1 MNEIADRINA
11 MRRAVRDAD
20 TPKGR
25 GRAIVLSRV
34 YDAGIEDVWE
44 ACTDPERVGR
54 WFLPVTGELKPG
66 GSYQL
71 EGNAGGE
78 ILRCEQPRLL
88 RVSWIYGPQQED
100 GFSEV
105 EVRLTP
111 EGEDRTRFELEH
123 IAIVPAEFWDQF
135 GPGATGVGWDLGL
148 VGLEMFLAQG
158 ASFDRA
164 EAQAWSES
172 AEAGE
177 LMTASSE
184 AWRLANVA
192 YGESAEVADAM
203 AQATTRFYVPGPD
216 GG

>member
-1 MNEIADRINA
+1 MTDIADSINA
-11 MRRAVRDAD
+11 MHRAVRDAD
-20 TPKGR
+20 TPKGQ
-25 GRAIVLSRV
+25 GRSLVLSRI
-34 YDAGIEDVWE
+34 YDADVEDVWE
-44 ACTDPERVGR
+44 ACTDPERLGR
-54 WFLPVTGELKPG
+54 WFLPVTGEFKLG
-66 GSYQL
+66 GAYQL

-88 RVSWIYGPQQED
+88 RVSWIYGPPQPD

-148 VGLEMFLAQG
+148 VGLERYLAQG
-158 ASFDRA
+158 DSFDRA

-184 AWRLANVA
+184 AWRAAHVA
-192 YGESAEVADAM
+192 YGAPEEVAAKM
-203 AQATTRFYVPGPD
+203 ADATTKFYVPGA
-216 GG
+216 